1 MGQGSADKIRKA
13 RSEVEIAE
21 RGGYDP
27 IRADGP
33 LRQAIRLLR
42 HQDAGRSPAEPAG
55 MRTANG
61 ILDPLMRSCSNRL
74 IVLA

>member
-1 MGQGSADKIRKA
+1 MDQVA
-13 RSEVEIAE
+13 SEPGWEAQEEALAE

-42 HQDAGRSPAEPAG
+42 QPRRG
-55 MRTANG
+55 
-61 ILDPLMRSCSNRL
+61 PLSDESTRRNRNDRQ
-74 IVLA
+74 